1 MKTQRGLRERKNVAV
16 KQALFKAA
24 MELFREKGFDETT
37 VDEIAGRAGFSR
49 VTFFNHF
56 GAKQGVLRY
65 YGQHLY
71 GGMEQLLN
79 GTDSGESPVEQI
91 RQMFFAMVREAEA
104 QKEDLKII
112 FLYSMRDPKYVLEIT
127 PARRK
132 IREMVVAH
140 LEQGQRQAEIRGDLP
155 AGEQADHLFSLYEKI
170 VFDVVTGERQAEP
183 MMRSAWLFV
192 LGGIRGQDPMAG

>member
-1 MKTQRGLRERKNVAV
+1 
-16 KQALFKAA
+16 
-24 MELFREKGFDETT
+24 
-37 VDEIAGRAGFSR
+37 
-49 VTFFNHF
+49 
-56 GAKQGVLRY
+56 
-65 YGQHLY
+65 
-71 GGMEQLLN
+71 MEQLLN